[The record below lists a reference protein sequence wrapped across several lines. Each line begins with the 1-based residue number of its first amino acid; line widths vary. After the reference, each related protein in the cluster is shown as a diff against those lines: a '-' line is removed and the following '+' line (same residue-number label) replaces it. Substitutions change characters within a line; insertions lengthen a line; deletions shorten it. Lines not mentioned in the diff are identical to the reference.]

1 MPYITKANN
10 NLNRK
15 VNIFILTSAIIVLLT
30 VVGILKLVNSI
41 ETSNNMLYIE
51 ILNYT
56 LPIVKEEAFDAS
68 DMAESNMNLK
78 KAMTKYFKLDINNP
92 LVILSKENALFS
104 LLLDSR
110 EFKSEEKL
118 ALTSFNLEELSI
130 FFQEG
135 DKIAENSNGNIYNPD
150 IKKNLNETVPE
161 VLLYHTHTT
170 EYYSPATAASPFSE
184 DTSVV
189 AVGKIIAEELQK
201 NYGISVVHDKTI
213 HNTQYNNSYT
223 RSGETLSKY
232 LNEYSGFKV
241 IIDIHRDAG
250 VSKNSITCSV
260 NNQQAAKLMFVL
272 SKASPNYQK
281 NLELADSLKGII
293 DQEFPG
299 VMKEHKQYNRGKANF
314 NLDKAPNSAL
324 IEVGSEISDI
334 EEAKLS
340 GQIIARA
347 IAEYIN
353 KSVSE

>member
-15 VNIFILTSAIIVLLT
+15 INIFILTCVFIVLLT
-30 VVGILKLVNSI
+30 VAGILKLVNTMDA
-41 ETSNNMLYIE
+41 TSNMLYIE
-51 ILNYT
+51 ILNYA
-56 LPIVKEEAFDAS
+56 LPIVKEGAFDAS

-78 KAMTKYFKLDINNP
+78 EALSKYFKLDINSP

-104 LLLDSR
+104 LLLDNM
-110 EFKSEEKL
+110 EFDSEERF

-130 FFQEG
+130 FFQEENET
-135 DKIAENSNGNIYNPD
+135 AENSNGDIYNPD
-150 IKKNLNETVPE
+150 IKKTLNETVPE

-170 EYYSPATAASPFSE
+170 EYYSPATASSPFSE

-189 AVGKIIAEELQK
+189 SVGKIIAEELQK

-232 LNEYSGFKV
+232 LQEYPGFKV

-250 VSKNSITCSV
+250 LSKNSITCSV

-281 NLELADSLKGII
+281 NLDLADSLKGII
-293 DQEFPG
+293 EQEFPG

-324 IEVGSEISDI
+324 IEVGSDVTDI

-340 GQIIARA
+340 GRIIARA

-353 KSVSE
+353 NTTSE